1 MRTETEQALLTQALE
16 ALRRET
22 GVQPDAVEKE
32 PHINGGPLI
41 PDFLVEIKGQKY
53 AIEVKKW
60 AQQAHFGALVE
71 QVKRL
76 PEPRLLVADYVNPNM
91 ADRLRDAD
99 IQFLDT
105 AGNAYINAPPLHIHI
120 KGNRKPDAGTQHEQT
135 ARAFTQTGLKVIYAF
150 LCDPGLVKAAYRDIA
165 DRAQVA
171 LGTVGWVIRDL
182 KAMGYLV
189 DRGKR
194 QTRRLNN
201 YYDLLDRWVELYP
214 ALLRP
219 KQLLGVFNKHLL
231 TDEGRMDLN
240 IKEYDAYWGGEAAGN
255 EYTEYVR
262 IEVDTVYIPEHRA
275 GDLIRKLKLFK
286 GGDADYGIIKLYK
299 PFWQKPEDYN
309 GYVHPVLAYAD
320 LIATGDARNMETARL
335 IKDEHIKPLWQA

>member
-1 MRTETEQALLTQALE
+1 MRAETEQTTLTKALDAFQ
-16 ALRRET
+16 RET
-22 GVQPDAVEKE
+22 GLRFKTRADADNLADVLLQIQGYE
-32 PHINGGPLI
+32 PLR
-41 PDFLVEIKGQKY
+41 Y
-53 AIEVKKW
+53 AATVKNW
-60 AQQAHFGALVE
+60 AQQANFGALIE
-71 QVKRL
+71 RLNRL
-76 PEPRLLVADYVNPNM
+76 PEPRLLVADYINPNM
-91 ADRLRDAD
+91 AERLREAD

-105 AGNAYINAPPLHIHI
+105 AGNAYINAPPLHIQI
-120 KGNRKPDAGTQHEQT
+120 KGNRKPDATAQHEQT

-150 LCDPGLVKAAYRDIA
+150 LCEPGLVRAAYRDIA

-182 KAMGYLV
+182 KAMGYLI

-219 KQLLGVFNKHLL
+219 KQLLGVFNKHVL
-231 TDEGRMDLN
+231 TDEEQMHLN
-240 IKEYDAYWGGEAAGN
+240 IEEYDAYWGGEAAGN
-255 EYTEYVR
+255 EYTKYLR
-262 IEVDTVYIPEHRA
+262 AEVDTVYIPEHRV

-286 GGDADYGIIKLYK
+286 GGDAAYGVIKLYR
-299 PFWQKPEDYN
+299 PFWKKPQDYK

-320 LIATGDARNMETARL
+320 LIATGDTRNIETAQL
-335 IKDEHIKPLWQA
+335 IKDEHIKPLWQT